1 MTEHFIEDVIFDLA
15 DYFLCVVNDFTS
27 LDQRYLDKLT
37 RSLQNS
43 KKARP
48 SAQPCPG
55 HSRAAIGLCW
65 RAGIQ
70 RGDRRTQLQ
79 DHHGG

>member
-55 HSRAAIGLCW
+55 HLRAATGLCW

-70 RGDRRTQLQ
+70 RSDRRTQL
-79 DHHGG
+79 